1 MGLLWVPLELNHS
14 ALRTWM
20 EGIEWYRNN
29 APSAVVEATVLAI
42 ILSGIGLLVIAKKAL
57 GWYLVWLILGVL
69 GTICFLTLLGFAYEY
84 YMGNDPDNRLL
95 NDAPEV
101 YLMFIHQFLVLSV
114 FFLTLLWIQI
124 RYWRKRTA
132 MI

>member
-1 MGLLWVPLELNHS
+1 
-14 ALRTWM
+14 M

-57 GWYLVWLILGVL
+57 GWYLIWLILGVL
-69 GTICFLTLLGFAYEY
+69 GTICFLTLVSFAYSY
-84 YMGNDPDNRLL
+84 YTGNDADTRLL